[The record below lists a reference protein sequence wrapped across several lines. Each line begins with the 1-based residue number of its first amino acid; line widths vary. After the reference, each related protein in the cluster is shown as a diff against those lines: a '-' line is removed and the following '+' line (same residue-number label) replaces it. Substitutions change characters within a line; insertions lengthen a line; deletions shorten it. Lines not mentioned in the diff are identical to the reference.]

1 MENLKERGVVVIM
14 AVLFISFLLLI
25 TITLSAIFIPKVHS
39 LFQVK
44 NSTPALYAADS
55 ALEWCLYVARLT
67 PPAATPNPPIM
78 ANGADYKNGIAVPAP
93 APFNAADC
101 KAFTIKAIGTY
112 QGVSRSLQINF

>member
-1 MENLKERGVVVIM
+1 M

-25 TITLSAIFIPKVHS
+25 TITLSAIFIPKIHS

-67 PPAATPNPPIM
+67 PPAATPSPPVM
-78 ANGADYKNGIAVPAP
+78 ANGSDYKNGLTTPSPAP
-93 APFNAADC
+93 LAAADC
-101 KAFTIKAIGTY
+101 KALTIKAVGTY